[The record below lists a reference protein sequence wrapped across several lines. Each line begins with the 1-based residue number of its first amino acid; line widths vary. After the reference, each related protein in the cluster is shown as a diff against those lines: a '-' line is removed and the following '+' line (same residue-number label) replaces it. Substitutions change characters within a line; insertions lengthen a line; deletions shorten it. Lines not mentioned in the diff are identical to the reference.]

1 MTKKGSRAS
10 REKQI
15 FRALC
20 FRRRD
25 GIKQHWNNK
34 VMELEES
41 RRSETPAGHPA
52 GL

>member
-20 FRRRD
+20 VRRD

-34 VMELEES
+34 VMEQEEEEEVKHQQGTLQV
-41 RRSETPAGHPA
+41 SE
-52 GL
+52 